1 MFKNI
6 QKVLLFLLL
15 IGILISIKDF
25 DIGNSNFTL
34 EKIPKQE
41 ENRVEASIDNQGE
54 IQVDDSV
61 STISRATVDIESGDS
76 QEYSDE
82 CDFLNR
88 APMDSLLEIKYI
100 GKVTAN
106 KIIEYRNEKKYE
118 NVEELMNLKGI
129 GSKKFNT
136 IREGIIQKISSE

>member
-1 MFKNI
+1 M
-6 QKVLLFLLL
+6 
-15 IGILISIKDF
+15 
-25 DIGNSNFTL
+25 
-34 EKIPKQE
+34 
-41 ENRVEASIDNQGE
+41 
-54 IQVDDSV
+54 
-61 STISRATVDIESGDS
+61 DIESGDS